1 MTPEEIRIRRPIWSL
16 LSELWLDTE
25 LGDRQR
31 ELFALELSGSAFSVA
46 ELREIHDREVAPVV
60 SRNLDSVAGEWAG
73 FDLDWLAERCAKAAD
88 DRDTLPARLRLWA
101 GSSRRRNAV
110 RDVLD
115 DILGRIER
123 LRS

>member
-25 LGDRQR
+25 LDERQR
-31 ELFALELSGSAFSVA
+31 EHFALELSGSAFSVA
-46 ELREIHDREVAPVV
+46 ELRDIHDREVAPVV
-60 SRNLDSVAGEWAG
+60 SRNLDSIAGEWAG

-88 DRDTLPARLRLWA
+88 DRDTLPARRRLWA
-101 GSSRRRNAV
+101 GSSRRRKAV
-110 RDVLD
+110 HDVLD

>member
-16 LSELWLDTE
+16 LSELWLDAE

-31 ELFALELSGSAFSVA
+31 ELFALELSGSTFSVA
-46 ELREIHDREVAPVV
+46 ELRDIHDREVAPVV
-60 SRNLDSVAGEWAG
+60 SRNLDSIAGEWAG
-73 FDLDWLAERCAKAAD
+73 FDPDWLAERCAKAAD

-101 GSSRRRNAV
+101 GSSRRRKAV

-115 DILGRIER
+115 DILRRIER
-123 LRS
+123 LRG